1 MSRFI
6 LIFLLC
12 LLPLCLHAQER
23 ILAYDSEVDIR
34 ADGQLDVTERI
45 TVRAEGQQIRRGIYR
60 DFPTRY
66 RDRAGNRVV
75 VDFDMIEVL
84 RDGRP
89 EPWFTENIANGVR
102 INTGDDDFLPTP
114 GTFTFTLR
122 YRTYRQVGFFDG
134 HDELYWNAI
143 GHGWVFPIES
153 GKVEVRLPQPVPV
166 EAMGLEGYTGH
177 QGDRGQDFDTARPSN
192 GTAHWQLTRPLAPRQ
207 GLTTVLTFPKG
218 VVAEPS
224 RAQRI
229 GWLLRD
235 NRGVLIA
242 LATLALV
249 LVYCLRR
256 WHQLGRDPTP
266 GPVIARYDPPTER
279 TPADLRFMHRMGR
292 YDNRCF
298 SADLLDMAVHGVLR
312 IHHEKTLLKDE
323 WSLEKTGGPSLPA
336 NHAGQNSLL
345 SKLFARGATRLE
357 LKNTQASTISSAKL
371 EHLKHLEKHFNPSHF
386 KRNTGNVVIAWLM
399 AAIGITAAFGLSG
412 GGGIPLII
420 LVTALT
426 TTALIVFGVLVK
438 APTAEGRKL
447 MDEIEGL
454 KLYLGVAERDELKS
468 MPGPDAPPLLDAG
481 RYERLLPYAVAL
493 EVEDAWTKKFTI
505 AAGAAAVA
513 AATAGISWY
522 RGSQIGDL
530 GSFSKAMGSSLSSQ
544 IASSSSPPGSSSG
557 SGGGGSSG
565 GGGGGGGGGGR

>member
-1 MSRFI
+1 MIRFV
-6 LIFLLC
+6 LTLLLC
-12 LLPLCLHAQER
+12 LSPLCLQAQER

-34 ADGQLDVTERI
+34 TDGQLDVTERI
-45 TVRAEGQQIRRGIYR
+45 TIRAEGQQIRRGIYR

-89 EPWFTENIANGVR
+89 EPWFTESIANGVR
-102 INTGDDDFLPTP
+102 INTGNDDFLPTP
-114 GTFTFTLR
+114 GIFTFTLR
-122 YRTYRQVGFFDG
+122 YRTHRQVGFFDG

-143 GHGWVFPIES
+143 GHDWVFPIES

-166 EAMGLEGYTGH
+166 EAMGLEGHTGR
-177 QGDRGQDFDTARPSN
+177 QGDRGQDFSADRPAN
-192 GTAHWQLTRPLAPRQ
+192 GIAHWQLTRPLAPRQ
-207 GLTTVLTFPKG
+207 GFTTVLTFPKG

-224 RAQRI
+224 RAQRT

-242 LATLALV
+242 LVTLALV
-249 LVYCLRR
+249 LAYCLRR
-256 WHQLGRDPTP
+256 WHKVGRDPAP
-266 GPVIARYDPPTER
+266 GTVIARYDPPAEH
-279 TPADLRFMHRMGR
+279 TPADLRFMQRMGK

-298 SADLLDMAVHGVLR
+298 SSDLLDMAVHGSLR
-312 IHHEKTLLKDE
+312 IHREKTLLKDE
-323 WSLEKTGGPSLPA
+323 WALEKTAPSMPA
-336 NHAGQNSLL
+336 VHAGQRSLL
-345 SKLFARGATRLE
+345 AKLFAKGATRLD
-357 LKNTQASTISSAKL
+357 LKNTQAATISSAKL
-371 EHLKHLEKHFNPSHF
+371 EHLRYLEKRFNPVFF
-386 KRNTGNVVIAWLM
+386 KRNTGNVVTAWLI
-399 AAIGITAAFGLSG
+399 AAIGIAMAFGFSG
-412 GGGIPLII
+412 GGGIPLIF
-420 LVTALT
+420 LVAALT

-438 APTAEGRKL
+438 APTAEGRRL
-447 MDEIEGL
+447 MDDIEGL
-454 KLYLGVAERDELKS
+454 KLYLGVAERDELKN

-493 EVEDAWTKKFTI
+493 EVEDAWTKKFTL

-513 AATAGISWY
+513 AATAGIGWY
-522 RGSQIGDL
+522 SGSRIGDL

-544 IASSSSPPGSSSG
+544 IASSSTPPGSSSG
-557 SGGGGSSG
+557 SGGGGFSG